1 MKKSPIDP
9 IRYGAN
15 GKPIS
20 ESSEVLQEILQ
31 ENPNVVKLH
40 KKKNSMLHT
49 HDNGVEHSHKGGDE
63 PHEHNEEED

>member
-15 GKPIS
+15 GNPVS

-31 ENPNVVKLH
+31 ENPNVVRLH
-40 KKKNSMLHT
+40 RK
-49 HDNGVEHSHKGGDE
+49 
-63 PHEHNEEED
+63 